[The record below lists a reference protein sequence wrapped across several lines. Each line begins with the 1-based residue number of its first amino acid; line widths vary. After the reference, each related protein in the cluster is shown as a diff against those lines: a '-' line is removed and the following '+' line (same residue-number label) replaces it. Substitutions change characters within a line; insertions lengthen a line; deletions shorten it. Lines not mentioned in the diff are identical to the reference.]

1 MTLEKRPVEF
11 EFAGYRW
18 SCLSGLPYNDER
30 SLTYMRKEK
39 LYVPPTMKE
48 IMNHLV
54 TGGWV
59 KVTWE
64 HLEDEP
70 IYVRLRKDG
79 KCTEYFDTDERH
91 KDWQGHDIYPL
102 FVENSGKKEL
112 IHTYPG
118 FIP

>member
-1 MTLEKRPVEF
+1 MTLQKRPVEF

-59 KVTWE
+59 KVTYE
-64 HLEDEP
+64 YTSGAIYIRLKADGED
-70 IYVRLRKDG
+70 
-79 KCTEYFDTDERH
+79 TEYFDTAERH
-91 KDWQGHDIYPL
+91 KDWQGHNTVAL
-102 FVENSGKKEL
+102 FVAHNGKKEL
-112 IHTYPG
+112 VAPYHDFKI
-118 FIP
+118 